1 MNELE
6 MKKIALQHML
16 NVTYGGITTVKPN
29 IEQLTK
35 ILKEYKDV
43 KMEIVEY
50 EFEIDGQNIIGYI
63 EDNKLTI
70 PNHYDKEQLT
80 KCEVDKH
87 GCIWCFFNGG
97 ALIGLPLD

>member
-6 MKKIALQHML
+6 MKKIALRHMV

-50 EFEIDGQNIIGYI
+50 EFEIDGQNIIGKI
-63 EDNKLTI
+63 ENNKLTI
-70 PNHYDKEQLT
+70 PNHYDKEPLT

-97 ALIGLPLD
+97 ALIGLPLE